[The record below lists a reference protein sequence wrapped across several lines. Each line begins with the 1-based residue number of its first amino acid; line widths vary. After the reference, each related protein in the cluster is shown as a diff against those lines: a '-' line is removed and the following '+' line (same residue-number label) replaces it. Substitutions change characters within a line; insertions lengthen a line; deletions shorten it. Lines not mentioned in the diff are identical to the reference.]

1 MALSIGIIGLPNVG
15 KSTLFNAL
23 TGDGVE
29 VSNYPFCT
37 VGPNVG
43 TVEIPD
49 QRLERLSEVIQPES
63 TTPTSIHFVDIAGLV
78 RGANQGAGLGN
89 QFLAHIRD
97 VDALVHVVRCF
108 DDARISHVD
117 GEIDPLRDIETIE
130 TELLL
135 ADLAVMEK
143 AVPHLDKVVR
153 SETRSTRA
161 QELAACTKVLEGL
174 QRGTGTAA
182 VGLTIEEREALA
194 PYSLLTARP
203 VLYAANIGEIEADAP
218 EPWVDQ
224 LVECY
229 GADRVLVVSAQLEA
243 EMASLSQEERAEFI
257 RELGLEHGGI
267 ERLVQAGYKLLDLI
281 TFYTL
286 ANGKLQAW
294 QLPRG
299 EKAPR
304 AAGRIHTDMEKGF
317 IRAELA
323 ACDQL
328 IAMGGWAPL
337 KAAGQLRSEGRD
349 YVVADGDV
357 ITFLFKA

>member
-23 TGDGVE
+23 TGDGAE

-37 VGPNVG
+37 VSPNVG
-43 TVEIPD
+43 TVDVPD
-49 QRLERLSEVIQPES
+49 PRLERLSEVIQPQS
-63 TTPTSIHFVDIAGLV
+63 TTPTSIRFVDIAGLV

-108 DDARISHVD
+108 DDAQVSHVD
-117 GEIDPLRDIETIE
+117 GAIDPLRDIETIE

-143 AVPHLDKVVR
+143 VVPYLDKVVR
-153 SETRSTRA
+153 SEPRSTRTH
-161 QELAACTKVLEGL
+161 ELAAGVKVLEGL
-174 QRGTGTAA
+174 QRGTSAA
-182 VGLTIEEREALA
+182 ALGLTREERDALA
-194 PYSLLTARP
+194 PHRLLTARP
-203 VLYAANIGEIEADAP
+203 VLYAANVGEAEADAP
-218 EPWVDQ
+218 GPRVDR
-224 LVECY
+224 LVEHY
-229 GADRVLVVSAQLEA
+229 GADQVLVVSAQLQA
-243 EMASLSQEERAEFI
+243 EMAGLSRAERAEFM
-257 RELGLEHGGI
+257 RELGLEHGGV
-267 ERLVQAGYKLLDLI
+267 EGLVQAGYKLLNLI

-299 EKAPR
+299 EKTPR
-304 AAGRIHTDMEKGF
+304 AAGRIHSDMETGF

-323 ACDQL
+323 SCDQL
-328 IAMGGWAPL
+328 LTMGGWAPL

-349 YVVADGDV
+349 YTVADGDV
-357 ITFLFKA
+357 ITFLFKI

>member
-108 DDARISHVD
+108 DDAQISHVD

-143 AVPHLDKVVR
+143 AVPRLDKVVR
-153 SETRSTRA
+153 SEPRSTRA
-161 QELAACTKVLEGL
+161 QELAACTKVLERL

-182 VGLTIEEREALA
+182 VGLTIEERDALA

-257 RELGLEHGGI
+257 QELGLEHGGI

>member
-37 VGPNVG
+37 VAPNVG
-43 TVEIPD
+43 TVEVPD
-49 QRLERLSEVIQPES
+49 PRLERLSEVIQPES
-63 TTPTSIHFVDIAGLV
+63 TVPTSIRFVDIAGLV

-97 VDALVHVVRCF
+97 VDAFVHVVRCF
-108 DDARISHVD
+108 DDGQISHVD
-117 GEIDPLRDIETIE
+117 GAIDPLRDIETIE

-143 AVPHLDKVVR
+143 AVPYLDKVVR
-153 SETRSTRA
+153 SEPRSTRTH
-161 QELAACTKVLEGL
+161 ELTACAKVLEGL
-174 QRGTGTAA
+174 QRGAGAA
-182 VGLTIEEREALA
+182 AMELNTEERNALA
-194 PYSLLTARP
+194 PYCLLTARP
-203 VLYAANIGEIEADAP
+203 VLYAANVGEAEADAP
-218 EPWVDQ
+218 GPWVDR
-224 LVECY
+224 LVERY
-229 GADRVLVVSAQLEA
+229 GADQVLVVSAQLEA
-243 EMASLSQEERAEFI
+243 EMTGLSREERAEFA
-257 RELGLEHGGI
+257 RELGLEQGGI
-267 ERLVQAGYKLLDLI
+267 GYLIQAGYKLLDLI

-294 QLPRG
+294 QLPCR

-323 ACDQL
+323 TCDQL

>member
-1 MALSIGIIGLPNVG
+1 MWM
-15 KSTLFNAL
+15 
-23 TGDGVE
+23 
-29 VSNYPFCT
+29 
-37 VGPNVG
+37 
-43 TVEIPD
+43 
-49 QRLERLSEVIQPES
+49 
-63 TTPTSIHFVDIAGLV
+63 
-78 RGANQGAGLGN
+78 GA
-89 QFLAHIRD
+89 
-97 VDALVHVVRCF
+97 
-108 DDARISHVD
+108 
-117 GEIDPLRDIETIE
+117 IDPLRDIETIE

-153 SETRSTRA
+153 SEPRSTRA
-161 QELAACTKVLEGL
+161 QELAACAKVLAGL
-174 QRGTGTAA
+174 QRGIGAA
-182 VGLTIEEREALA
+182 AMGLTPEERDALA
-194 PYSLLTARP
+194 AYSLLTARP
-203 VLYAANIGEIEADAP
+203 VFYAANVGEVEAGAP
-218 EPWVDQ
+218 GPWVDR

-229 GADRVLVVSAQLEA
+229 GADQVLVVSAQFEA
-243 EMASLSQEERAEFI
+243 EMAGLGQEERAEFV

-299 EKAPR
+299 EKAPK

-323 ACDQL
+323 SCEQL
-328 IAMGGWAPL
+328 ITMGGWAPL
-337 KAAGQLRSEGRD
+337 KAVGQLRSEGRD

>member
-108 DDARISHVD
+108 DDAQISHVD

-143 AVPHLDKVVR
+143 AVPYLDKVVR
-153 SETRSTRA
+153 SEPRSTRA

-174 QRGTGTAA
+174 QRGTGIAA
-182 VGLTIEEREALA
+182 VGLTIEERAALA

-203 VLYAANIGEIEADAP
+203 VLYAANIGEIEANVP
-218 EPWVDQ
+218 GSWVDE

-243 EMASLSQEERAEFI
+243 EMAGLSQEERAEFQ
-257 RELGLEHGGI
+257 ELGLEHGGI

-357 ITFLFKA
+357 ITFLFKT

>member
-37 VGPNVG
+37 VAPNVG
-43 TVEIPD
+43 TVGVPD
-49 QRLERLSEVIQPES
+49 PRLEGLSEVIQPES
-63 TTPTSIHFVDIAGLV
+63 TTPTSIRFVDIAGLV

-89 QFLAHIRD
+89 QFLAHVRD
-97 VDALVHVVRCF
+97 ADALVHVVRCF
-108 DDARISHVD
+108 DDAQISHVD
-117 GEIDPLRDIETIE
+117 GAIDPLRDIETIE

-143 AVPHLDKVVR
+143 AVPSLDKVVR
-153 SETRSTRA
+153 SEPRSTRTH
-161 QELAACTKVLEGL
+161 ELAACAKVLEGL
-174 QRGTGTAA
+174 QRGTGAA
-182 VGLTIEEREALA
+182 AMGLTIEEKDALA
-194 PYSLLTARP
+194 PYRLLTARP
-203 VLYAANIGEIEADAP
+203 VLYAANIGEAEADP
-218 EPWVDQ
+218 LGPWVDR
-224 LVECY
+224 LVESY
-229 GADRVLVVSAQLEA
+229 GADQVLVVSAQLEA
-243 EMASLSQEERAEFI
+243 EMAGLSREERAEFV
-257 RELGLEHGGI
+257 RELGLEHGGV

-294 QLPRG
+294 QFPRG
-299 EKAPR
+299 EKASR

-323 ACDQL
+323 SCDQL
-328 IAMGGWAPL
+328 LTMGGWAPL

-349 YVVADGDV
+349 YTIADGDV